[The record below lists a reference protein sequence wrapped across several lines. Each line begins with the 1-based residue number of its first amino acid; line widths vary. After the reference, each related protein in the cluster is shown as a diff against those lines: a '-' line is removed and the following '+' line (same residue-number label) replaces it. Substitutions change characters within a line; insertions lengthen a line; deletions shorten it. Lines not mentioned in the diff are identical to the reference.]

1 MSFYVVTPKHA
12 DAILEYLAHQS
23 LYGSEH
29 PDAEGA
35 VADAMQALVWG
46 GLNEEGRRVLELADI
61 HTAADDN
68 IWWQESPEE
77 QVKGGGMADEE
88 TETMPIEKARAL
100 IDLAIERD
108 MWEGKPPKN
117 DEKAIKEAED
127 LVEMSVT
134 AWEKNVRNEDVE
146 AILKLDANWG
156 DDGDESGGSDG
167 DGAADVN
174 SIMGVDDYDTLSTK
188 EVIQKFESGKLSKD
202 EIEAV
207 QAYEK
212 ENDER
217 ARILKFD
224 ADLAEGAEPSE
235 EPEPEPEPEPDGGG
249 DELGD
254 GEAAKDAD
262 GDLYIVGEDEMGNTP
277 PLGNYD
283 KLKVSDIK
291 EAVAEIVNDDAN
303 SEQAGMF
310 LAWTWQYENE
320 NKARKGLLS
329 AIEGMAPEPPPPDL
343 SEMDRDELK
352 ALIKERE
359 LGTMKDLGINTKTTD
374 DEIREII
381 SEALGLNAEPEPEPE
396 AEPEPEE
403 EPEPESE
410 PEAEADEPKP
420 AGRRRGKKDDDEP
433 TSSDAEDVDDDEYRE
448 LIDDV
453 IAQVRKERFVDP
465 VELPEERVEFP
476 FDVRKLSD
484 EQVRFYHGAAN
495 GYAARASYILALEE
509 RLARACGYKIS
520 DLKDEMMLKADKLDS
535 DTNKAKTVTQL
546 DAEIKQDP
554 EVKKWI
560 KRKRRHEELA
570 ADAKKRREVYRD
582 HVEVF
587 SRQHTMRQDEKD
599 GSGSLGKRSSK

>member
-1 MSFYVVTPKHA
+1 MPFYVVTPEHA

-61 HTAADDN
+61 HTAADEN
-68 IWWQESPEE
+68 LWWQEPPAN
-77 QVKGGGMADEE
+77 QVKGDGMADEE
-88 TETMPIEKARAL
+88 TETMTLDKAKAL

-117 DEKAIKEAED
+117 DAKIIKEAED

-134 AWEKNVRNEDVE
+134 AWENDVRNPDVE
-146 AILKLDANWG
+146 AILRLDVSFG
-156 DDGDESGGSDG
+156 EDG
-167 DGAADVN
+167 DGGETDVN
-174 SIMGVDDYDTLSTK
+174 KLMDVDDYDTLSTK
-188 EVIQKFESGKLSKD
+188 EVIQKFESGDLSKD

-207 QAYEK
+207 QEHEK

-224 ADLAEGAEPSE
+224 PESVERGDEPSE
-235 EPEPEPEPEPDGGG
+235 EPAAEPEPEPEPNGAGPD
-249 DELGD
+249 D

-262 GDLYIVGEDEMGNTP
+262 GDLYIVAEDDMGDTP

-283 KLKVSDIK
+283 KMKVSDIK
-291 EAVAEIVNDDAN
+291 EAVAKIVGDDDN
-303 SEQAGMF
+303 LEQAGIF
-310 LAWTWQYENE
+310 LAWVWQYENE

-329 AIEGMAPEPPPPDL
+329 ALEGMAPEPPAPDL

-359 LGTMKDLGINTKTTD
+359 LGTMKDLGINSKTTD
-374 DEIREII
+374 DEIRELI
-381 SEALGLNAEPEPEPE
+381 SEKLGLDAEP
-396 AEPEPEE
+396 EPEPEE
-403 EPEPESE
+403 EPEPEPEDE
-410 PEAEADEPKP
+410 PEPEPEEEKP
-420 AGRRRGKKDDDEP
+420 AARRRGSKKDDDEP
-433 TSSDAEDVDDDEYRE
+433 TGDDVDDDDYRE
-448 LIDDV
+448 LVDDV

-484 EQVRFYHGAAN
+484 ESVRYHHGAAN

-509 RLARACGYKIS
+509 RLARACGYKLS

-535 DTNKAKTVTQL
+535 ETNKPKTVTQL
-546 DAEIKQDP
+546 DAEIKQDD
-554 EVKKWI
+554 EYKKWL